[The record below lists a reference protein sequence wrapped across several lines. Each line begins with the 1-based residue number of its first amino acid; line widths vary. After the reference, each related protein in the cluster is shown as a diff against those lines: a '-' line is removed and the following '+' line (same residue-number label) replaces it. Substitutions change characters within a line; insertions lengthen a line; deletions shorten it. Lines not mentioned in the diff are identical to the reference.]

1 MAHAAAWA
9 FGRACLAAAMGL
21 AALATQAAP
30 QMEASEAG
38 VKAAFLFR
46 FATYI
51 EWPPSAFPSATAPFV
66 IGVMGN
72 DEVARQLA
80 ALTKGRNL
88 GSHPVAVQPMRDGD
102 SLKGVD
108 LLFVGRALADRLDR
122 IARAAQE
129 AGVLVVSDADGG
141 LEAGSTINFVAAG
154 DRVGFEVSLDPAERS
169 GHHISSRMLALARRV
184 LPKAN

>member
-1 MAHAAAWA
+1 MTHAAAWA
-9 FGRACLAAAMGL
+9 CRRACLAIAMGL

-30 QMEASEAG
+30 QIEASEAG
-38 VKAAFLFR
+38 IKAAFLFR

-51 EWPPSAFPSATAPFV
+51 EWPATTFPSAAAPFV

-80 ALTKGRNL
+80 TLTKGRKL
-88 GSHPVAVQPMRDGD
+88 GSHPVSVRQLREGD

-108 LLFVGRALADRLDR
+108 LLFVGRTLADRLDR
-122 IARAAQE
+122 IAHAAQD

-154 DRVGFEVSLDPAERS
+154 DRVAFEVSLDPAERS